1 MMLDVLHA
9 HAAQRPHALA
19 LVDPERSLTWSRLV
33 DRVAHRAGELSPAA
47 GTRPGIAALHRSADC
62 QWVIDFLAL
71 RSCGFPVLPLPEAM
85 PAPTAEALAADLS
98 AGLLVSAD
106 GPGRLPGREP
116 AEADADRP
124 ALVHLT
130 SGTTGTAKGV
140 LRSAA
145 NIDDEADAVA
155 QALGLGPEHPVLTGT
170 PVSHSFA
177 SGLLTAAL
185 RAGATTLLTP
195 RYDPAA
201 MVRMAH
207 EHRPGTL
214 SGTPYVFRA
223 VARSKEVRRVGLPG
237 LRHPLSGGAPLHP
250 SWAEGWQDVTGVPVC
265 QEYGLSEGG
274 IATMNL
280 AAHPDTVGSVGLPVP
295 GVTVRVVGPDG
306 VPLGAGRTG
315 HVVIDRPAAPVQYLT
330 GGGGRAPVPT
340 SPAVPGDG
348 PEACFVETGDLGRL
362 DDLGRLWLTGRTKVL
377 INVAGAKVSP
387 FDVEHHLL
395 NSPLVKDAVVAGVP
409 DPDRGEMVAAL
420 VHAEPGA
427 TAAELA
433 QHLRERLSSFAV
445 PRRWVFTPAIPRTA
459 SGKPDRARVLA
470 ILEG

>member
-1 MMLDVLHA
+1 MILDLLHG
-9 HAAQRPHALA
+9 HAAERPHALA
-19 LVDPERSLTWSRLV
+19 LADPEHTLTWSQLV
-33 DRVAHRAGELSPAA
+33 DRVAERARELAPAP
-47 GTRPGIAALHRSADC
+47 GVRPGIAALHRPGDC
-62 QWVIDFLAL
+62 RWVIDFLAL
-71 RSCGFPVLPLPEAM
+71 RSCGHPVLPLPEAM
-85 PAPTAEALAADLS
+85 PAATAEALARDMGAT
-98 AGLLVSAD
+98 LLVSAN
-106 GPGRLPGREP
+106 GAGRLPGPEP
-116 AEADADRP
+116 AEADTDP
-124 ALVHLT
+124 IALVHLT

-145 NIDDEADAVA
+145 NIEDEAAAVA

-185 RAGATTLLTP
+185 RAGAPTLLTP
-195 RYDPAA
+195 RYDPAG

-207 EHRPGTL
+207 EHRPGTMC
-214 SGTPYVFRA
+214 GTPYVFRA
-223 VARSKEVRRVGLPG
+223 VARAKEVRRSGLPG

-250 SWAEGWQDVTGVPVC
+250 SWAEAWQQVTGVPIC

-280 AAHPDTVGSVGLPVP
+280 AARPDTVGSVGLPVP
-295 GVTVRVVGPDG
+295 GVTVRVLGPDG
-306 VPLGAGRTG
+306 SPLGAGQAGR
-315 HVVIDRPAAPVQYLT
+315 VVIDRPATPAHYLT

-340 SPAVPGDG
+340 APALPGDG
-348 PEACFVETGDLGRL
+348 PGASFVETGDLGSL
-362 DDLGRLWLTGRTKVL
+362 DEHGRLRLTGRTKVL

-395 NSPLVKDAVVAGVP
+395 NSPSVKDAVVAGVP

-420 VHAEPGA
+420 VHADPG
-427 TAAELA
+427 TTTSELA
-433 QHLRERLSSFAV
+433 KHLRERLSSFAV
-445 PRRWVFTPAIPRTA
+445 PRRWVFTSDIPRTA